1 MKKIIFTILLLGII
15 VLNLTGCGSS
25 NTFTIGDVSD
35 IEISNNSDVSLSVK
49 DGTLK
54 NTSVTLILANDSD
67 KLLRYDDVY
76 EIEIKKDNEWNKIN
90 VELYFDMPLWEVK
103 ENSKEEI
110 ELNWEHEYGK
120 LAKGNY
126 RIIKEVYFEVDDNQ
140 EESFYVSA
148 EFTIE

>member
-1 MKKIIFTILLLGII
+1 MTILLLGII

-35 IEISNNSDVSLSVK
+35 MEISNNSDVSLSVK

-76 EIEIKKDNEWNKIN
+76 EIEIKKDNEWHKIN